1 MSYMDTQDYLRM
13 GAGGQREKASLT
25 RERLLEAEYT
35 RILIELCANRF
46 KWTGLPATVDV
57 RYLELTIL
65 KHALSVFYYEPKY
78 GRFVSMQGSPV
89 GLSNMQDE
97 PVSFTIPRRGIT
109 ELGGKKSRWQAVP
122 IWGNYTRS
130 SDMGLIAIFAQRLA
144 QIDRTIEVNTKQARR
159 PTVLVGNK
167 NQRHTLT
174 TINNQIDEGQ
184 AVIGISNGVD
194 MEQIKAFDLGFNP
207 QTIEQ
212 NHISRGRVWNQ
223 CMSLLGI
230 NNANQDKKERLVSDE
245 VAANDEQVSA
255 MKSVYLNARQHAA
268 EEINRMFDGSP
279 EHAEFTGYTGEPLNV
294 SVEFNT
300 EPDPMAEFMGNA
312 AGSIS
317 SDDEDE
323 EEQDSDNA

>member
-1 MSYMDTQDYLRM
+1 MDLNEYLSM
-13 GAGGQREKASLT
+13 GAGGSREKASVT
-25 RERLLEAEYT
+25 RERLLESEYT

-46 KWTGLPATVDV
+46 KWKGLPASVDV

-65 KHALSVFYYEPKY
+65 KHALSVFYYEQKY
-78 GRFVSMQGSPV
+78 GRFVSMQGAPV
-89 GLSNMQDE
+89 GLTNMQDE

-109 ELGGKKSRWQAVP
+109 EMGGKKSRWQSVP

-144 QIDRTIEVNTKQARR
+144 QIDRTIEINTKQARR
-159 PTVLVGNK
+159 PTVLAGNK

-174 TINNQIDEGQ
+174 MINNQIDEGIG
-184 AVIGISNGVD
+184 VIGIGNGVD
-194 MEQIKAFDLGFNP
+194 MEQIKAFDMGFNP

-279 EHAEFTGYTGEPLNV
+279 EHAAFTGYTGEPLNV

-300 EPDPMAEFMGNA
+300 EPDPMAEFMGGA
-312 AGSIS
+312 AEAL
-317 SDDEDE
+317 SDEEDTEDE
-323 EEQDSDNA
+323 EDNA